1 MKLLIVDDLEE
12 YVDSIE
18 FMAEDHFEKIYK
30 AASLADAKKIC
41 ADVVPDIAVI
51 DIRLSEEDETNKDG
65 LLLLE
70 WMKKQG
76 FHTKVIMISAYKDFD
91 YAVEALNVG
100 AEYFLKKPVKN
111 AELQET
117 LEKLS
122 GGCLRINQ
130 GGSFRENRPVKHLDP

>member
-18 FMAEDHFEKIYK
+18 FMAEDYFEQIYK
-30 AASLADAKKIC
+30 ALSLADAKKIC
-41 ADVVPDIAVI
+41 ADMVPDTAII
-51 DIRLSEEDETNKDG
+51 DIRLSEDDETNKDG
-65 LLLLE
+65 LVLLK

-91 YAVEALNVG
+91 YAVEALNAG

-111 AELQET
+111 AELKET
-117 LEKLS
+117 LEK
-122 GGCLRINQ
+122 INQ
-130 GGSFRENRPVKHLDP
+130 GGSFRENRPV

>member
-18 FMAEDHFEKIYK
+18 FMAEDYFEKIYK
-30 AASLADAKKIC
+30 ATSLVDAKKIC
-41 ADVVPDIAVI
+41 ADMVPDTAII
-51 DIRLSEEDETNKDG
+51 DIRLSEDDETNKDG
-65 LLLLE
+65 LVLLK

-91 YAVEALNVG
+91 YAVETLNAG

-111 AELQET
+111 AELKET
-117 LEKLS
+117 LEK
-122 GGCLRINQ
+122 INQ
-130 GGSFRENRPVKHLDP
+130 GGSFRENRPV

>member
-18 FMAEDHFEKIYK
+18 FMAEDYFEKIYK
-30 AASLADAKKIC
+30 ALSLADAKKIC
-41 ADVVPDIAVI
+41 ADMVPDTAII
-51 DIRLSEEDETNKDG
+51 DIRLSEADETNKDG
-65 LLLLE
+65 LLLLD

-91 YAVEALNVG
+91 YAVEALNAG

-111 AELQET
+111 AELKET
-117 LEKLS
+117 LKK
-122 GGCLRINQ
+122 INQ
-130 GGSFRENRPVKHLDP
+130 GGSFRENRPPGPPTKAFN